1 MKNYTYIQRRVNK
14 SKELQ
19 ERSMFLFGARQTGK
33 TSYIT
38 RQMKDM
44 INLHID
50 LLDTTERTR
59 LKRAPG

>member
-1 MKNYTYIQRRVNK
+1 M

-19 ERSMFLFGARQTGK
+19 EQSMFLFGARQTGK